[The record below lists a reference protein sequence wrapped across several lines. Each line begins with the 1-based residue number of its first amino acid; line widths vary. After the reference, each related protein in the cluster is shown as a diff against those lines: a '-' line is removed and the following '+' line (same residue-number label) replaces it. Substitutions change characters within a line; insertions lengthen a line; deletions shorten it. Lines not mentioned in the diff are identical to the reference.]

1 MNGYRPVQDDDLLP
15 MLMDAMTVRSW
26 QSPGM
31 DPYPMDVY
39 PQQYVPQQYSPTQWE
54 IPGGVMGIII
64 LVALAAWAFSL
75 VRKAFRGEEVQFP
88 L

>member
-1 MNGYRPVQDDDLLP
+1 
-15 MLMDAMTVRSW
+15 MTLYIG
-26 QSPGM
+26 QSPEI
-31 DPYPMDVY
+31 DPYPMDPY
-39 PQQYVPQQYSPTQWE
+39 PQQYSPTQWE

-75 VRKAFRGEEVQFP
+75 VRKAFRGEEVPFP